1 MSKVLF
7 HDFFSPENALVWM
20 SLRDMWRFYVNHFL
34 GVRFE
39 CGTKINAACESN

>member
-39 CGTKINAACESN
+39 CGTKINAACENN